1 MYLTTNRTARSRA
14 SAPWPGSSAA
24 VPRAGRGIGAALGLA
39 CALLAIGSA
48 GAQPATL
55 PRSELGSGGGRY
67 GTAVSWSGD
76 VAVVGALAEGGD
88 YVGAAYVYHRDHA
101 GWHLGGILTPHATSD
116 HSFFGA
122 SVAVSDNDL
131 AIGAWGS
138 DVVELYSRGAS
149 GWTRTGE
156 LRPTDANAS
165 HFGCNIALQGDVLA
179 IAAEHAGGEPGRPG
193 AVHLYRRVSGAWHE
207 TAVLAPSGLTSGA
220 LFGSS
225 LALAGDVLAVGAMHD
240 EPGADSSGAVYLYQ
254 VGANGARL
262 AQRIAPP
269 AGANAHYF
277 GSTVVIT
284 GDTLAVSA
292 PGGDYGDYRSG
303 PVFVYRLRNGTW
315 TYLTQLGPVGGAD
328 QRFGIDLAI
337 TSTGVAVA
345 VATDNSAAGGSV
357 SVLLYPYPEGQD
369 VDAPE
374 LLFATEAPQVRY
386 VALATD
392 GQQLLVGAATGPAG
406 RGSVYTLDSH
416 GAHR

>member
-14 SAPWPGSSAA
+14 SAPWPGSGE
-24 VPRAGRGIGAALGLA
+24 VVQRAGRGVRAALGLT
-39 CALLAIGSA
+39 CALWVIGSA
-48 GAQPATL
+48 GAQPAAL
-55 PRSELGSGGGRY
+55 PGAELGSGDGRF

-76 VAVVGALAEGGD
+76 VAVVGALAAGD
-88 YVGAAYVYHRDHA
+88 DYTGAAYVYHRDHA
-101 GWHLGGILTPHATSD
+101 GWHLSQVLTPHSTSD

-122 SVAVSDNDL
+122 SVAVSSNDL

-156 LRPTDANAS
+156 LRPTDASAS
-165 HFGCNIALQGDVLA
+165 HFGCKVALQGDLLA
-179 IAAEHAGGEPGRPG
+179 IAAEHAGGEADRPG
-193 AVHLYRRVSGAWHE
+193 AVHLYRRILGAWSE

-225 LALAGDVLAVGAMHD
+225 IALAGDVLAVGAMHD
-240 EPGADSSGAVYLYQ
+240 EPGPNSSGAVYLYQ

-277 GSTVVIT
+277 GSSVVIA
-284 GDTLAVSA
+284 GDTLAISA

-303 PVFVYRLRNGTW
+303 PVFVYRLTDGTW
-315 TYLTQLGPVGGAD
+315 TYLAQLGPAGGTD
-328 QRFGIDLAI
+328 QRFGIDIAI
-337 TSTGVAVA
+337 TPTGVAVA
-345 VATDNSAAGGSV
+345 VATDNSTAGGSV
-357 SVLLYPYPEGQD
+357 RVLLYPHPQGHGAI
-369 VDAPE
+369 APE

-392 GQQLLVGAATGPAG
+392 GEQLLVGTATGQFG
-406 RGSVYTLDSH
+406 H
-416 GAHR
+416 GAVYALGGQVARK